1 MKSLLYQVGLSV
13 SFSGMFLLGFFECTK
28 AKGGG
33 RRETFVLR
41 YNTDI
46 CHL

>member
-33 RRETFVLR
+33 EER
-41 YNTDI
+41 NI
-46 CHL
+46 CFTL